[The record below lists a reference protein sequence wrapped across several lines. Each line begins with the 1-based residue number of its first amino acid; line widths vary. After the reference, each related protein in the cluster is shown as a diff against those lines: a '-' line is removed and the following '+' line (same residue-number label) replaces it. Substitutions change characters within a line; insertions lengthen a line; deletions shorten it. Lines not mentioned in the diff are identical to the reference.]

1 MVKRDAAGRLLA
13 VCDVDAGHRAQ
24 AVKMGG
30 AGCKGYRDFRE
41 VFDRGDIDVA
51 HVVTPPHWH
60 ALISIAA
67 AEAGIDVWCEKPMT
81 RTIAEGQ
88 HVIDAVQ
95 RNGVVFRLNTWFR
108 LHSNLY
114 GFGSTAK
121 PIKKLVESGLLG
133 LPLTARVSPYTGFGW
148 KVRAWSGRT
157 NIPPEPIPKNFD
169 YDFWLG
175 PAPVKPY
182 FRHRTHGSFRGYWD
196 YDGGGLTDMGQHYL
210 DPVQYI
216 LDKDH
221 TSPVEV
227 EAYAPW
233 PPHPDACGVWGQ
245 VTLTYADGC
254 RIILE
259 SGEWGKRDT
268 QGKPYIE
275 GPKGKLYKGFKT
287 DPPELAEKVK
297 SMPDPDPMISDFN
310 ISVRTRKKF
319 GLNEVNGNRS
329 NLLLHLANAAIR
341 TGRKLRFDPVKQR
354 FIDDEGANRLADQPM
369 RAPWHL

>member
-1 MVKRDAAGRLLA
+1 
-13 VCDVDAGHRAQ
+13 
-24 AVKMGG
+24 
-30 AGCKGYRDFRE
+30 
-41 VFDRGDIDVA
+41 
-51 HVVTPPHWH
+51 
-60 ALISIAA
+60 
-67 AEAGIDVWCEKPMT
+67 
-81 RTIAEGQ
+81 
-88 HVIDAVQ
+88 
-95 RNGVVFRLNTWFR
+95 
-108 LHSNLY
+108 
-114 GFGSTAK
+114 
-121 PIKKLVESGLLG
+121 
-133 LPLTARVSPYTGFGW
+133 
-148 KVRAWSGRT
+148 
-157 NIPPEPIPKNFD
+157 
-169 YDFWLG
+169 
-175 PAPVKPY
+175 
-182 FRHRTHGSFRGYWD
+182 
-196 YDGGGLTDMGQHYL
+196 MGQHYL

-259 SGEWGKRDT
+259 SGEWGKQDT
-268 QGKPYIE
+268 KGKPYIE

-310 ISVRTRKKF
+310 VSVRTRKKF